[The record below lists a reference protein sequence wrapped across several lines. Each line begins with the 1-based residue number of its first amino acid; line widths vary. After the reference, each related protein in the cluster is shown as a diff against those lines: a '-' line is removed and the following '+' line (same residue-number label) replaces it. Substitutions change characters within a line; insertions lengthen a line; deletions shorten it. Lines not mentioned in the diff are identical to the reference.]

1 MEYIR
6 KILCVLLV
14 VSFMVLL
21 CSCCSCGSSCSC
33 AEPKNESKLE
43 ESSVGESEIEE
54 SVADLISTKKVI
66 VTIDKKEYAWDEYV
80 SVEFFAENEGEGFKL
95 ASAPDASFV
104 EYWDGSA
111 WKICKSEFP
120 VLEYGIE
127 STYKSGLF
135 DSCKPQGFLLSER
148 AIEGKEKYRVGF
160 HFTCGTFYSEEFT
173 IAE

>member
-6 KILCVLLV
+6 KILCALLV
-14 VSFMVLL
+14 VSFMVSL
-21 CSCCSCGSSCSC
+21 CSCTEPQTESS
-33 AEPKNESKLE
+33 AE
-43 ESSVGESEIEE
+43 ESLDASTEE
-54 SVADLISTKKVI
+54 SVADLISTKRVI
-66 VTIDKKEYAWDEYV
+66 VTIDKKEYSWDEYV
-80 SVEFFAENEGEGFKL
+80 RVEFRAENEGEGFKL

-104 EYWDGSA
+104 EYWDGTA
-111 WKICKSEFP
+111 WKICKTEFP
-120 VLEYGIE
+120 VLEYGIV

-173 IAE
+173 IIE

>member
-6 KILCVLLV
+6 KIICALLLV
-14 VSFMVLL
+14 SLMLAL
-21 CSCCSCGSSCSC
+21 CSCTEPQTESS
-33 AEPKNESKLE
+33 AE
-43 ESSVGESEIEE
+43 ESLDTSTEE

-80 SVEFFAENEGEGFKL
+80 SVEFRAENEGEGFKL

-111 WKICKSEFP
+111 WKICKTTFS
-120 VLEYGIE
+120 VREYGIE

-135 DSCKPQGFLLSER
+135 PSCRPHGFKLSER

-160 HFTCGTFYSEEFT
+160 HFTCGTFYSDEFT
-173 IAE
+173 IIE

>member
-6 KILCVLLV
+6 KILCALLV
-14 VSFMVLL
+14 VSIMLAL
-21 CSCCSCGSSCSC
+21 CSCT
-33 AEPKNESKLE
+33 EPQT
-43 ESSVGESEIEE
+43 ESSVDESAFEE

-66 VTIDKKEYAWDEYV
+66 VTIDKKEYSWDEYV
-80 SVEFFAENEGEGFKL
+80 RVEFHAENEGEGFKL

-120 VLEYGIE
+120 VLEYGIV
-127 STYKSGLF
+127 STYKSGLL
-135 DSCKPQGFLLSER
+135 DGCVPQPFQLSDR

-173 IAE
+173 IKE

>member
-6 KILCVLLV
+6 KIICALLLV
-14 VSFMVLL
+14 SLMLAL
-21 CSCCSCGSSCSC
+21 CSCTEPQTESS
-33 AEPKNESKLE
+33 AE
-43 ESSVGESEIEE
+43 ESLDTSTEE

-80 SVEFFAENEGEGFKL
+80 SVEFRAENEGEGFKL

-111 WKICKSEFP
+111 WKICKTEFS
-120 VLEYGIE
+120 VREYGIE

-160 HFTCGTFYSEEFT
+160 HFTCGTFYSDEFT
-173 IAE
+173 IIE

>member
-6 KILCVLLV
+6 KILCALLV
-14 VSFMVLL
+14 VSFMLAL

-43 ESSVGESEIEE
+43 ESSLCESALEE

-66 VTIDKKEYAWDEYV
+66 VTIDKKEYSWDEYV
-80 SVEFFAENEGEGFKL
+80 RVEFRAENEGEGFKL

-104 EYWDGSA
+104 EYLDGTS
-111 WKICKSEFP
+111 WKICKTEFP

-127 STYKSGLF
+127 SRYKSGLF

-173 IAE
+173 LKE